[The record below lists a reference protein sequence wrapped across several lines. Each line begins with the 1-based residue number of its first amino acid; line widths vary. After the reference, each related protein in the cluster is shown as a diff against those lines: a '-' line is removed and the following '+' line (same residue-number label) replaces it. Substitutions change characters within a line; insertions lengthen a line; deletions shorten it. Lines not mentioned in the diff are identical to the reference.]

1 MKKRFFAL
9 LLTLSL
15 LLSGCTIYIELPWE
29 EDSQPQTVSGDGLV
43 VHFLDVGQ
51 ADCALLECDGQA
63 MLIDGG
69 NVDDGQLLVSYLEQQ
84 YIDTLTAVICT
95 HAHEDHVGGL
105 PAVLAKYQAETVYA
119 PVTEYSSKVF
129 SDFVKYTGKQGLSVT
144 IPSPGD
150 TFRLGQAQVTFLG
163 PVKQYEDTNNT
174 SLVVKVV
181 YGQTS
186 FLFTGDM
193 EKEAEH
199 DLLDTEPD
207 ISADVLKVGH
217 HGSDTSSGYR
227 FLYEVNPTYGVISVG
242 AGNSYGHPHEEVV
255 SRLKDAGIVQ
265 LRTDQLGTIKATSDG
280 SEITFWWENQ
290 NAAPEDVTPAGERY
304 YVGNKN
310 SKTFHAPTCG
320 SLPAKKNQVLFT
332 DYTEAVNQGYTPC
345 RGCLG

>member
-29 EDSQPQTVSGDGLV
+29 ADTQPQTVSGDGLV

-51 ADCALLECDGQA
+51 AACALLECDGQA

-69 NVDDGQLLVSYLEQQ
+69 NVDDSQLLVSYLEQQ

-150 TFRLGQAQVTFLG
+150 TFQLGQAQVTFLG

-181 YGQTS
+181 YG
-186 FLFTGDM
+186 
-193 EKEAEH
+193 
-199 DLLDTEPD
+199 
-207 ISADVLKVGH
+207 
-217 HGSDTSSGYR
+217 
-227 FLYEVNPTYGVISVG
+227 
-242 AGNSYGHPHEEVV
+242 
-255 SRLKDAGIVQ
+255 
-265 LRTDQLGTIKATSDG
+265 
-280 SEITFWWENQ
+280 
-290 NAAPEDVTPAGERY
+290 
-304 YVGNKN
+304 
-310 SKTFHAPTCG
+310 
-320 SLPAKKNQVLFT
+320 
-332 DYTEAVNQGYTPC
+332 
-345 RGCLG
+345 